1 MKVVKLLSLGKEF
14 LKIMSFCDLKVEDY
28 KYIEMYSEYV
38 KARQNNEKYTFVI
51 MKLSQCYGIS
61 ESTVKRIIK
70 RFEKEI

>member
-1 MKVVKLLSLGKEF
+1 MKVVKLLSLGKDF

-51 MKLSQCYGIS
+51 MKLSRCYGIS

>member
-51 MKLSQCYGIS
+51 MKLSRCYGIR
-61 ESTVKRIIK
+61 K
-70 RFEKEI
+70 